1 MRELENVTKYVK
13 DEGKMMEDI
22 ESKGYPVLLQ
32 LEDIV
37 ENYKEYLI
45 KSSRTAKL

>member
-1 MRELENVTKYVK
+1 
-13 DEGKMMEDI
+13 MMEDI

-45 KSSRTAKL
+45 KSSRTEKL